1 MSKILTGFFVLVGIT
16 MVLAFMPVSNAT
28 AADTEF
34 VNKSPNFTM
43 TVPDWKEVKSRNKNS
58 VLRKAFD
65 SFEVTSFDVAVA
77 DLPEGKTY
85 KDLAKEVMD
94 YLTAQYVGKNFSTL
108 YERETK
114 LKDGTPAYELE
125 VKWNHPAIELYTYQ
139 LAVFKDKKMITVQ
152 VTSDKQ
158 INDKLKEIPMSLVLK

>member
-1 MSKILTGFFVLVGIT
+1 MSKILTGFFVLVGLI
-16 MVLAFMPVSNAT
+16 MILAFMPVPNAT
-28 AADTEF
+28 AATF
-34 VNKSPNFTM
+34 VNKAPDFTM
-43 TVPDWKEVKSRNKNS
+43 TVPSWGEVNSRNKNS
-58 VLRKAFD
+58 VLRKAQD

-94 YLTAQYVGKNFSTL
+94 FLATQYMAKNFSTL
-108 YERETK
+108 YEREIK

-125 VKWNHPAIELYTYQ
+125 LKWDHPMLVLYTYQ

-152 VTSDKQ
+152 VASDKQ
-158 INDKLKEIPMSLVLK
+158 ISDKLKEIPMSLVFK